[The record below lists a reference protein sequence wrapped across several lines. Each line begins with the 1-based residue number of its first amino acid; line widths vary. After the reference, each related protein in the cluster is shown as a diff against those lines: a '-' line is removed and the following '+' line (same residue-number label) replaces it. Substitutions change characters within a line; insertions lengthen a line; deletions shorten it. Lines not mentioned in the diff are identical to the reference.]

1 VATDWTIDELRS
13 WDQRI
18 REAAEGL
25 GLTLHPQEF
34 EICDREQMLGFM
46 SYTGMPAHYPHWS
59 FGKRFEKLKTLHEHG
74 VTGLPYEMVIN
85 SRPVLAYLMRD
96 NTLCQQILTIA
107 HVYGHND
114 FFLNNHHF
122 GETRPELTVGRFKLR
137 AERVR
142 GYVEDPSIGLRR
154 VEEVLD
160 AAHAL
165 SLHLRR
171 HPGIR
176 KLTREEQEERAVER
190 ARPRRDPHAD
200 IRTRDEAE
208 EPDLTR
214 LPLEPEE
221 DILLFIRDHNP
232 YLGEWEKD
240 LLTIAHEQARYFV
253 PQMETKVMNEG
264 WASYWHHRILHGLGL
279 PQDLHMEFLVHHNQV
294 ISRQRSGVNPYHL
307 GFRVWHDIR
316 RKAAVEEG
324 RPGEVDSQRLGE
336 VGVEPLP
343 GEEELFQVREVD
355 RDVSFLRRFLTEE
368 LMRELDLFEYRQE
381 DEDLVVS
388 RTASPEGWSDVK
400 DTLLRHM
407 GMGSI
412 PVVRIRD
419 ADMDRRGILRLEHE
433 HEGRDLDHEYAAE
446 TLRHAHRLWGRTV
459 LLDTRT
465 EGNEVRLSYDEEEGF
480 EMTILSEGED
490 SEGEED

>member
-1 VATDWTIDELRS
+1 VGERPVATDWTIDELKS

-240 LLTIAHEQARYFV
+240 LL
-253 PQMETKVMNEG
+253 ETDKPAE
-264 WASYWHHRILHGLGL
+264 AKAQR
-279 PQDLHMEFLVHHNQV
+279 DL
-294 ISRQRSGVNPYHL
+294 
-307 GFRVWHDIR
+307 
-316 RKAAVEEG
+316 
-324 RPGEVDSQRLGE
+324 
-336 VGVEPLP
+336 
-343 GEEELFQVREVD
+343 
-355 RDVSFLRRFLTEE
+355 
-368 LMRELDLFEYRQE
+368 LDLFWGVEVVAVHRRQPCRRTHQDKPPWVAVGVDHPQPHRLARDRRALHQPVLGVQRAHAVE
-381 DEDLVVS
+381 GVHGQSEIQPGLVL
-388 RTASPEGWSDVK
+388 RTAGTHDQRAVQAAAHPDVRRLVGVVPEGAHLVGAEAIGE
-400 DTLLRHM
+400 LLT
-407 GMGSI
+407 G
-412 PVVRIRD
+412 
-419 ADMDRRGILRLEHE
+419 
-433 HEGRDLDHEYAAE
+433 
-446 TLRHAHRLWGRTV
+446 
-459 LLDTRT
+459 
-465 EGNEVRLSYDEEEGF
+465 
-480 EMTILSEGED
+480 
-490 SEGEED
+490 